1 MRYDNMKEYEFDLA
15 VEALEKE
22 AEKREA
28 LRAELKA
35 LEEKRFL
42 INMID
47 HWTNADHNLYCAVTA
62 RIKEVKIALA

>member
-1 MRYDNMKEYEFDLA
+1 MRYDNMREYEFDLA
-15 VEALEKE
+15 VEALERE

-47 HWTNADHNLYCAVTA
+47 HWTSADRNLYYAVNA

>member
-1 MRYDNMKEYEFDLA
+1 MKEYEFDLA

-47 HWTNADHNLYCAVTA
+47 HWTSADHNLYCAVTA